1 MKSTFAGREPRHC
14 PCPVCREVRHVRITR
29 RGKPYLH
36 CDPCGVQLFVRGQA
50 GIQRF
55 EELIA
60 ATATQNTPSK
70 RPPSLPQHYQ
80 GQCAKCGQKFCLPI
94 DLLKPNYVNG
104 KLEGYR
110 CTNSDCSGIVNPQK
124 VAPK

>member
-1 MKSTFAGREPRHC
+1 MKPVFAGREPRHC

-36 CDPCGVQLFVRGQA
+36 CDPCGVQLFIRGQV

-55 EELIA
+55 EKLV
-60 ATATQNTPSK
+60 TATPQTK
-70 RPPSLPQHYQ
+70 LPKHQTSSPQLYK
-80 GQCAKCGQKFCLPI
+80 GQCAECGQKFYLPI

-110 CTNSDCSGIVNPQK
+110 CTNSECTGIVRPEK
-124 VAPK
+124 VAA

>member
-1 MKSTFAGREPRHC
+1 MKSILAGREPRHS
-14 PCPVCREVRHVRITR
+14 PCPVCREVRHVRMTR

-55 EELIA
+55 EKLLTDA
-60 ATATQNTPSK
+60 GQNKSAK
-70 RPPSLPQHYQ
+70 RPPSLPEHYQ

-94 DLLKPNYVNG
+94 ELLKPNYVDG

-110 CTNSDCSGIVNPQK
+110 CTNSECSGIVNAEK